1 MIIKSFELN
10 KIDLKKNNFFLF
22 YGENEGLK
30 KEIIESN
37 FKNNYPKK
45 TFYYDESEVLNNKVI
60 FLRKFYQNPFLKM
73 KN

>member
-30 KEIIESN
+30 KEII
-37 FKNNYPKK
+37 
-45 TFYYDESEVLNNKVI
+45 DETITTYFNE
-60 FLRKFYQNPFLKM
+60 
-73 KN
+73 